1 MQLRKLTPSDAA
13 FMLEWMHDP
22 SVVGH
27 LSTNFAEK
35 TLDDCLRF
43 IQWANTTDT
52 DLHLAVADEA
62 DTYMGTVS
70 LKHIHNGSAEFA
82 ITVRAAAMG
91 KGFAAFGMKSILDM
105 GISQLGLNTIYWC
118 VSRNNARAVRFY
130 DKNGYLRT
138 DSVPATIRDA
148 YTPEQNAD
156 FIWYVYR

>member
-1 MQLRKLTPSDAA
+1 MKLRKLASHDAPL
-13 FMLEWMHDP
+13 MLEWMHDP

-35 TLDDCLRF
+35 TLEDCQGF
-43 IQWANTTDT
+43 IDWANNAKS
-52 DLHLAVADEA
+52 DLHLAIADEA

-70 LKHIHNGSAEFA
+70 LKHIHEGTAEFA

-91 KGFAAFGMKSILDM
+91 KGYAGYGMAAILEM
-105 GISQLGLNTIYWC
+105 GIRQLGLSAIYWC
-118 VSRNNARAVRFY
+118 VSRYNARAVRFY
-130 DKNGYLRT
+130 DKNSYVRT
-138 DSVPATIRDA
+138 ESVPESIRNA